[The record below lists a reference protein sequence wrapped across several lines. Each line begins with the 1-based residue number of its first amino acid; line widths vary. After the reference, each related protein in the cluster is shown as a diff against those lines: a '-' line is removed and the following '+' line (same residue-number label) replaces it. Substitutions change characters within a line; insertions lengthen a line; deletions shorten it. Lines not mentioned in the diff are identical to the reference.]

1 MKLNKIFYNYIINIF
16 YIGKKM
22 INNNNLNIIKSN
34 LKKKIKFKI
43 KKI

>member
-1 MKLNKIFYNYIINIF
+1 MKINKIFYNYIINIF
-16 YIGKKM
+16 YIKKKM

>member
-1 MKLNKIFYNYIINIF
+1 MKINKIFYNYIINIF
-16 YIGKKM
+16 YIEKKM

>member
-1 MKLNKIFYNYIINIF
+1 MKINKIFYIYIINIF
-16 YIGKKM
+16 YVEKKM